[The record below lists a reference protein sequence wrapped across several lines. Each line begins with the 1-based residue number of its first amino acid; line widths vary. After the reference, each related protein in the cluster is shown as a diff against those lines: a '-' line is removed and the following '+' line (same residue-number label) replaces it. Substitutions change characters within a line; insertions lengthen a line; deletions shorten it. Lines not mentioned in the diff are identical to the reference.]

1 VTTLDAYRQ
10 GGKSVRNWGRW
21 GADGQLGTLNF
32 IDAATLAQYL
42 PGYGGPSEQ
51 QLVGI
56 WETPFRWELYNGV
69 SPSAITSRGA
79 TRLSID
85 AVDIK
90 GILSRGVLRDVARH
104 RGVEN
109 LPPNTAIA
117 PGELDDVA
125 AAEGIDVRSGDIVL
139 VRTGWWPRFAELGD
153 STAWRAGCPGLSWS
167 CAQWLHE
174 HEVAAVA
181 ADNIAL
187 EAAERAID
195 GMYLPLH
202 GLYLRDMGMMLGE
215 LWDLEALAADCAA
228 DGVYEFQLTALPAAA
243 RDRRRRQPDQPDRGP
258 VRAAC

>member
-1 VTTLDAYRQ
+1 MAMANWSLGASYGYKYPESRLNAGRPRLVTTLDAYRQ

-42 PGYGGPSEQ
+42 P
-51 QLVGI
+51 
-56 WETPFRWELYNGV
+56 
-69 SPSAITSRGA
+69 
-79 TRLSID
+79 
-85 AVDIK
+85 
-90 GILSRGVLRDVARH
+90 
-104 RGVEN
+104 GVEN

-167 CAQWLHE
+167 CAQWLYE

-228 DGVYEFQLTALPAAA
+228 DGVCEFQLTALPAAA

>member
-1 VTTLDAYRQ
+1 MAMANWSLVAACGYKYPESRMNAGRPRLVTTLDAYRK

-21 GADGQLGTLNF
+21 GADGQLGMLNF
-32 IDAATLAQYL
+32 IDAATLAQCL

-56 WETPFRWELYNGV
+56 EETPFRWELYNGV

-85 AVDIK
+85 AVDVK

-125 AAEGIDVRSGDIVL
+125 AAEGI
-139 VRTGWWPRFAELGD
+139 
-153 STAWRAGCPGLSWS
+153 
-167 CAQWLHE
+167 E

-187 EAAERAID
+187 EAAERAI
-195 GMYLPLH
+195 
-202 GLYLRDMGMMLGE
+202 
-215 LWDLEALAADCAA
+215 